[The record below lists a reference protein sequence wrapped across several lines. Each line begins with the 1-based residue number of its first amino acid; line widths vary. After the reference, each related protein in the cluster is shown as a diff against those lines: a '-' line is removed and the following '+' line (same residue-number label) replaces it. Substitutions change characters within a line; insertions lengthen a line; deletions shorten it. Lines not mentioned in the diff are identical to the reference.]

1 MQRKNL
7 ELENNLADLNSLVG
21 SLNNK
26 IKLDEEYNSKR
37 VSDFQAE
44 IIRFENALKNDPRE

>member
-1 MQRKNL
+1 M
-7 ELENNLADLNSLVG
+7 ELESNLADLNSLVG